1 MKRLYIIL
9 FCFLIMAQTSAQD
22 KKRKPSKA
30 YNKQSNE
37 NEKFL
42 EKQWW
47 LGFKAGTNLSNV
59 HVLKTYS
66 VFSPTNY
73 TPEESGKK
81 YEHFA
86 QLGAQATI
94 EVSFYFKGFYFSL
107 QPSYQ
112 HSRFTYTNTYNWTD
126 DEVPT
131 NSLQLNYEQEQK
143 VDHFIIPFIIKYD
156 FTGSKFRPY
165 VQIGAFSA
173 ILINANKFVTISGV
187 DNASGGANE
196 FTDPTIIVGA
206 KDLFAKSS
214 WGLIGGAGLNYTL
227 GNVRLNLDAQ
237 YKYGMSNIT
246 STENRNS
253 NDSLS
258 GIGDIMDDMT
268 LDNISLTIGCLF
280 PMRFLANG
288 FKSSDR

>member
-9 FCFLIMAQTSAQD
+9 FCFLIMAQASAQD

-42 EKQWW
+42 DKQWW
-47 LGFKAGTNLSNV
+47 LGFKAGTNLSNP

-73 TPEESGKK
+73 SPEESGKK

-94 EVSFYFKGFYFSL
+94 EASFYFKGFYFSL
-107 QPSYQ
+107 QPTYQ
-112 HSRFTYTNTYNWTD
+112 HSRFMYTNTYSWTD

-143 VDHFIIPFIIKYD
+143 VDHFIIPFLIKYD
-156 FTGSKFRPY
+156 FAGSKLRPY
-165 VQIGAFSA
+165 VQIGAYSA

-246 STENRNS
+246 STKNRNS
-253 NDSLS
+253 SDSLS
-258 GIGDIMDDMT
+258 GVGDILDDMT
-268 LDNISLTIGCLF
+268 LDNLSLSIGCLF

>member
-1 MKRLYIIL
+1 
-9 FCFLIMAQTSAQD
+9 MAQASAQD
-22 KKRKPSKA
+22 KKRKPSKT

-73 TPEESGKK
+73 IPEESGKK

-187 DNASGGANE
+187 DNASGGVNE

>member
-9 FCFLIMAQTSAQD
+9 FCFLIMAQASAQD

-94 EVSFYFKGFYFSL
+94 EASFYYKGFYFSL

-156 FTGSKFRPY
+156 FTGSKLRPY
-165 VQIGAFSA
+165 VQIGAYSA

-246 STENRNS
+246 STKNRNS
-253 NDSLS
+253 NDNLS